1 MHEWQNQGV
10 EVFVSTSDVGTL
22 KGTEQLIAEA
32 HAMGPVGGVF
42 HLAMVSF
49 PLVIYMCHLRKIIF
63 SQVLWSFLNLD
74 YIYVVGAVFGCCSC
88 H

>member
-1 MHEWQNQGV
+1 MHEWQNQGM

-32 HAMGPVGGVF
+32 CAMGPVGGVF
-42 HLAMVSF
+42 HLAMVRF
-49 PLVIYMCHLRKIIF
+49 PLVIYMCHLGKITF

-74 YIYVVGAVFGCCSC
+74 YIYVVDA
-88 H
+88 